1 MSTSFEPPQGSI
13 GVDNDISLLKYE
25 QEQQQ
30 QQQQQHQQHQQSD
43 QVMDLFLNQVA
54 EYGAQHDTFS
64 HQQQPD
70 SSSSSHHNHNSDIFT
85 AQQGSLK
92 MEEFI
97 KPSDTTKKG
106 KQKAKE
112 SGHSSLLQVFTNPLL
127 HAIPIL
133 ARNCLNFED
142 FVAQTSFPDHNGL
155 LGPTEDTDERT
166 EVDTVASPMIKSDTP
181 WHIRVLGLPYMGA
194 KSRVE
199 TQIKISLQLA
209 DSQGE
214 LATNWTH
221 IKLPE
226 HLVAKDKL
234 KRKNPK
240 YGTEEK
246 ASIPES
252 KMLSLEAAVICE
264 THPDDK
270 IIMCPSCVHRE
281 RKRLKRKRDNKVA
294 RAANKEG
301 GEAKLAALLSTNEL
315 PDLNDDMIME
325 EERRRI
331 LLFNCNELVEFSSG
345 EATIPTRITC
355 YCRHHSEKV
364 GFRIVFVLKDCTDQV
379 LATGRSPTIMITDDH
394 KSSKMQQSAAKKR
407 NRAEMD
413 TSANESD
420 APLASSSRMKIDFD
434 IDSGV
439 SSPITSTPATPLSP
453 SEDNIPEND
462 DQRNDSIDATILTN
476 ENGQEDSKSQLLEI
490 HQHRHQSL
498 PNLTEN
504 DGNPFFAT
512 VNNNHAYIS
521 TEDSGSTG
529 IDLSSNELYDFL
541 NSNDLNVLHPL
552 QTPSIENNQQKHHLQ
567 NIRVSQQHR
576 GTLHHLP
583 DSSTSNSNNLQ
594 TTQQQQF
601 NQSLLQQQHLFSQL
615 NQNSALLNS
624 RNKKNNSL
632 NAIPSA
638 STAWK
643 GMLERNKEE
652 IDGRIQDLLKEVEE
666 WEATKRIINELLNQ

>member
-1 MSTSFEPPQGSI
+1 M
-13 GVDNDISLLKYE
+13 DI
-25 QEQQQ
+25 
-30 QQQQQHQQHQQSD
+30 
-43 QVMDLFLNQVA
+43 FLNQVA
-54 EYGAQHDTFS
+54 EYGTQHETFS

-70 SSSSSHHNHNSDIFT
+70 SSSSSHHNHNNDIFT

-155 LGPTEDTDERT
+155 LGPIEDTDERT
-166 EVDTVASPMIKSDTP
+166 EVDNVASPMIKSDTP

-199 TQIKISLQLA
+199 TQIKICLQLA

-252 KMLSLEAAVICE
+252 KILSLEAAVICE
-264 THPDDK
+264 THPDDQ

-331 LLFNCNELVEFSSG
+331 LLFNCNELVEFNSG

-394 KSSKMQQSAAKKR
+394 KSSKMQQSATKKR

-420 APLASSSRMKIDFD
+420 APLASSSKMKIDFD

-439 SSPITSTPATPLSP
+439 SSPITSTPVTPLSP
-453 SEDNIPEND
+453 SEDNIPENN
-462 DQRNDSIDATILTN
+462 DQPNDSIDATILTN
-476 ENGQEDSKSQLLEI
+476 ENGHEGPKSQLLEI

-512 VNNNHAYIS
+512 VNNNHAYIP
-521 TEDSGSTG
+521 TENDGSVG

-541 NSNDLNVLHPL
+541 NSSDLNVLHPL
-552 QTPSIENNQQKHHLQ
+552 QTPSIGNNQQKHHLQ
-567 NIRVSQQHR
+567 NTRVSQQHR
-576 GTLHHLP
+576 ETLHHLP
-583 DSSTSNSNNLQ
+583 DSSTSNNNNLQ